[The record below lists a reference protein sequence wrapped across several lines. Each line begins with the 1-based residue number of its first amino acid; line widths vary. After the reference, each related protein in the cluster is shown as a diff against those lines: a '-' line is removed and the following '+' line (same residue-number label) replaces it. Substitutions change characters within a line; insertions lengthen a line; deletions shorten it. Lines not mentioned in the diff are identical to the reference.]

1 MAEERSEEG
10 AVKNLGLGS
19 GLEIEAKPWDCG
31 SISASGKLPTYLSP
45 NST

>member
-19 GLEIEAKPWDCG
+19 GLEMEAKPRDCFL
-31 SISASGKLPTYLSP
+31 KLPL
-45 NST
+45 